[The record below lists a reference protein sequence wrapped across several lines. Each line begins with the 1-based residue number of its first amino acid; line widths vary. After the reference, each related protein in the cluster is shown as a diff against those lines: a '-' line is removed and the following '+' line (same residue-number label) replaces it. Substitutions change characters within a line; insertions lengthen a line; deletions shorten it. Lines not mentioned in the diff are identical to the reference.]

1 MIGVQV
7 LVHILQL
14 DIADTDSLPKKVF
27 LQSNPNLLPNNLAR
41 QLNRYNSIPMEA
53 ADEIFGG

>member
-1 MIGVQV
+1 MLGVQV